1 MRTAALRARSGL
13 VWYLKQ
19 VSGESRW
26 DEYVDRC
33 RRDGIVPMTRR
44 DFERHRTDHQ
54 ESHPQSRCC

>member
-1 MRTAALRARSGL
+1 MRIAALRAGRGL

-26 DEYVDRC
+26 DDYVDRC
-33 RRDGIVPMTRR
+33 RRDGIDPMTRR